1 MRSNNK
7 QEFNPADYQES
18 ERQQINLKDNS
29 FEILKLKTS
38 QDDSVNYDKLMNFV
52 NCYQKNIKKA

>member
-7 QEFNPADYQES
+7 QEFNPTDYQDS
-18 ERQQINLKDNS
+18 ERQQINLQDNS